1 MLVAAQNCAPGRQKK
16 HAGMRTFANKS
27 RRRDNRTTLH
37 SYCVQPKL
45 QTVHLSDQ
53 AVKIPLKKEM
63 DSPHAATQ
71 SWS

>member
-1 MLVAAQNCAPGRQKK
+1 MLVAAQDCAPGGQKK
-16 HAGMRTFANKS
+16 NAGMRTFANKS

-45 QTVHLSDQ
+45 QTVHLSYE

-63 DSPHAATQ
+63 VSPHPATQ